1 MSISLRFSA
10 TASWVPAKSS
20 SKPLTA
26 LPRFVTASSVAFANS
41 PIAAL
46 FASMS
51 VRFASRAGKILS
63 WIPTANSL
71 IFEVFLSM
79 SVRFAAIAGNR
90 LSWIPVASLETA
102 LLRVFVV
109 SSSAI
114 A

>member
-1 MSISLRFSA
+1 
-10 TASWVPAKSS
+10 
-20 SKPLTA
+20 
-26 LPRFVTASSVAFANS
+26 
-41 PIAAL
+41 
-46 FASMS
+46 MS

-63 WIPTANSL
+63 LIPTANSL

-79 SVRFAAIAGNR
+79 SVRFASSAGNR
-90 LSWIPVASLETA
+90 LSLIPLASSETV